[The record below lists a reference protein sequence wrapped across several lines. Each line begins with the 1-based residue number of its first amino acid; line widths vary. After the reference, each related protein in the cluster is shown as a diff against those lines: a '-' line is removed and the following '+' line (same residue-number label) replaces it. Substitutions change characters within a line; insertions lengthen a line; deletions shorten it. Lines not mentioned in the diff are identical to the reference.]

1 MYQLDF
7 ISVVVGY
14 IIGIILCYQT
24 MHLLYTDTQDT
35 EPTAPNKYMPQKYA
49 DTNTWEIYKYHNK
62 WNKNDK
68 E

>member
-14 IIGIILCYQT
+14 IIGVILCYQT
-24 MHLLYTDTQDT
+24 MHLLYTDTQDP
-35 EPTAPNKYMPQKYA
+35 EPTASNKYMPPKY
-49 DTNTWEIYKYHNK
+49 TNTWETYKYHNK

>member
-14 IIGIILCYQT
+14 IIGVILCYQT
-24 MHLLYTDTQDT
+24 MHLLYTETQDP
-35 EPTAPNKYMPQKYA
+35 EPTAPDKYMSQKY
-49 DTNTWEIYKYHNK
+49 NTWEIYKYHNK